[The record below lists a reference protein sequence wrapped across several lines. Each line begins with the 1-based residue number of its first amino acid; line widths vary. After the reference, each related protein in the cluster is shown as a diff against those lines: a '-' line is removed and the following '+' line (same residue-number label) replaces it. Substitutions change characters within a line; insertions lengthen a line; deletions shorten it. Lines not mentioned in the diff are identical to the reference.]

1 MTKQEC
7 EDLVDYVI
15 EKILTGTTDDLL
27 PVIKEDGEIHIC
39 LGNHLESD
47 SFAGTFIGK
56 NGTKNFLNICN
67 QFLEFSYIT
76 PVDYHHEKDKMI
88 VRGDL
93 KCQMLAN
100 GTVWSSSWMQ
110 IWTFENGKIGK
121 LRMFADFHTVAL
133 PEHVQSDL
141 KQAEMTHH

>member
-15 EKILTGTTDDLL
+15 GKILTGATDELL
-27 PVIKEDGEIHIC
+27 PLIKEDGEIHIC
-39 LGNHLESD
+39 LGNQLESD
-47 SFAGTFIGK
+47 SFAGTFMGAS
-56 NGTKNFLNICN
+56 GAENFLNICK
-67 QFLEFSYIT
+67 QFLDFSYIT

-100 GTVWSSSWMQ
+100 GTVWVSSWMQ
-110 IWTFENGKIGK
+110 IWTFEGDKIGK
-121 LRMFADFHTVAL
+121 LRMFADYHPVTM
-133 PEHVQSDL
+133 PDHVQSEIE
-141 KQAEMTHH
+141 QTGMTHH